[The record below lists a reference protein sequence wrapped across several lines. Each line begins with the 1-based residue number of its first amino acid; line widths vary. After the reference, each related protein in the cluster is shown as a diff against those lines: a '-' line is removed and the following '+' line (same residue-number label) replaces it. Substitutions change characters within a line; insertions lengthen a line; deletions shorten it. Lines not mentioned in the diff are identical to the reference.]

1 MNRLEKFFQENCLL
15 EQEYIQDSTKNI
27 GDLLKDYTKKTG
39 EAFDV
44 TEMSRF
50 QLG

>member
-1 MNRLEKFFQENCLL
+1 MEKFYQENCLL
-15 EQEYIQDSTKNI
+15 EQEYIQDSSKCV

-39 EAFDV
+39 EAAEVVDMV
-44 TEMSRF
+44 RF